1 MEKIESF
8 DQAKQAQVMNVGD
21 DYSPQTG
28 PHPAQVVPF
37 FTSRSS
43 PTSLDHKRPMAFSP
57 QTLLYNPAT
66 VPQLTST
73 GQQYVSAE
81 RDKYTKMK
89 LRKEAKKDRAE
100 RKFKTVI
107 NDGDQENY
115 NIDNVL
121 QKLGEAEPGKNKSS
135 NKGNNSNKKSKV
147 ERKRS
152 KNKKETSAQ
161 NSDIKE
167 TCPSSGTEDE
177 DEDDEDK
184 QRKNSVKSPTPPTN
198 AAETF
203 STNFSMASSSTS
215 SSVINGSSSNTS
227 SVNLTR
233 QTSRST
239 EDLFT
244 PVIKK
249 QKWKN
254 RKVVSLTTKDDSGHT
269 YSSSSSSSS
278 TTSTSAIVTSS
289 ANDKQR

>member
-121 QKLGEAEPGKNKSS
+121 QKLGEVSTVVDKCELNDFESRIDWRPFFSHFAWRPNPEKISPATRVTTVTRKARLSAKEVRTR
-135 NKGNNSNKKSKV
+135 KKPPLKTVISKKLAHLP
-147 ERKRS
+147 ELRTKM
-152 KNKKETSAQ
+152 KMMKT
-161 NSDIKE
+161 
-167 TCPSSGTEDE
+167 
-177 DEDDEDK
+177 
-184 QRKNSVKSPTPPTN
+184 NSVKIPWNRQRHPQTPPKLS
-198 AAETF
+198 AQISARPHRRPR
-203 STNFSMASSSTS
+203 
-215 SSVINGSSSNTS
+215 
-227 SVNLTR
+227 R
-233 QTSRST
+233 Q
-239 EDLFT
+239 
-244 PVIKK
+244 
-249 QKWKN
+249 W
-254 RKVVSLTTKDDSGHT
+254 
-269 YSSSSSSSS
+269 
-278 TTSTSAIVTSS
+278 
-289 ANDKQR
+289 

>member
-121 QKLGEAEPGKNKSS
+121 QKLGE
-135 NKGNNSNKKSKV
+135 V
-147 ERKRS
+147 
-152 KNKKETSAQ
+152 
-161 NSDIKE
+161 
-167 TCPSSGTEDE
+167 
-177 DEDDEDK
+177 
-184 QRKNSVKSPTPPTN
+184 
-198 AAETF
+198 
-203 STNFSMASSSTS
+203 
-215 SSVINGSSSNTS
+215 S
-227 SVNLTR
+227 SVNELELNDFEPR
-233 QTSRST
+233 IYNFFFLK
-239 EDLFT
+239 DLQFLALKC
-244 PVIKK
+244 I
-249 QKWKN
+249 
-254 RKVVSLTTKDDSGHT
+254 
-269 YSSSSSSSS
+269 
-278 TTSTSAIVTSS
+278 
-289 ANDKQR
+289 

>member
-21 DYSPQTG
+21 DYSPPTG

-121 QKLGEAEPGKNKSS
+121 QKLGEVSTVVNKCELNDLESIIDVLFFLILLE
-135 NKGNNSNKKSKV
+135 GRTRKK
-147 ERKRS
+147 
-152 KNKKETSAQ
+152 
-161 NSDIKE
+161 
-167 TCPSSGTEDE
+167 
-177 DEDDEDK
+177 
-184 QRKNSVKSPTPPTN
+184 
-198 AAETF
+198 
-203 STNFSMASSSTS
+203 
-215 SSVINGSSSNTS
+215 
-227 SVNLTR
+227 
-233 QTSRST
+233 
-239 EDLFT
+239 
-244 PVIKK
+244 
-249 QKWKN
+249 
-254 RKVVSLTTKDDSGHT
+254 
-269 YSSSSSSSS
+269 
-278 TTSTSAIVTSS
+278 
-289 ANDKQR
+289 